1 MDVFIKSS
9 GRPYYLERCIAS
21 LYLNLKGHYRI
32 TVLDDGTDHR
42 YLARIKAR
50 FSEVIIR
57 FSPSAAAKRT
67 ATEVHCNGGDGRF
80 PKVIPFKFW
89 TDEIRKGSDYFLLM
103 EEDGWLTGPVDLV
116 LIEGSMRRHDV
127 IITKLFWGNAE
138 VLVSGRRI
146 GESTELELLAPNLPG
161 TPLWILK
168 PLLRN
173 TLKVRSLLLRLK
185 ALPTDHLLPYY
196 NLYTVASAIY
206 LKEYWLYCLQD
217 AGDSVNEP
225 LQLLRAAM
233 FRKQHPSTVTA
244 KTITQR
250 ANTTYIT
257 STFNTLQ
264 GIHFDMVRLNR
275 ELTEAWLR
283 GDIDSMANYPNDFQ
297 SGYLANAIALPER
310 GDFSQQRWSEWI
322 SVFQKEYGDLGIETG
337 PDR

>member
-21 LYLNLKGHYRI
+21 IYLNLHGHFRI

-42 YLARIKAR
+42 YLARITAR
-50 FSEVIIR
+50 FPEVVVR
-57 FSPSAAAKRT
+57 FSPTASAKRT
-67 ATEVHCNGGDGRF
+67 ATEVHCNGGDGCF
-80 PKVIPFKFW
+80 PNVIPFKFW
-89 TDEIRKGSDYFLLM
+89 TDEIKKGSDYFLLM
-103 EEDGWLTGPVDLV
+103 EEDGWLTAPVDL
-116 LIEGSMRRHDV
+116 LSIEESMRRHNV

-138 VLVSGRRI
+138 VLVSGRKV
-146 GESTELELLAPNLPG
+146 GESTELELIAPRLPW

-173 TLKVRSLLLRLK
+173 TLKVRSLLLKLK
-185 ALPTDHLLPYY
+185 VLPPDHLLPYY

-233 FRKQHPSTVTA
+233 FRNLHPLTITA
-244 KTITQR
+244 KTIAQR
-250 ANTTYIT
+250 ANTTYMT
-257 STFNTLQ
+257 STFNTLP
-264 GIHFDMVRLNR
+264 GIQFDMIRLNHNVN
-275 ELTEAWLR
+275 EAWLH
-283 GDIDSMANYPNDFQ
+283 GDIDSMINYPNDFQ
-297 SGYLANAIALPER
+297 SGYLATAIGLPER

-322 SVFQKEYGDLGIETG
+322 SAFQKAYGDLGIETG
-337 PDR
+337 SGR